1 MKEDGKDIIIE
12 TAEEAYE
19 YFTNR
24 NCNSG
29 SNPLKQQKIC
39 DRNSETKNNEK
50 LEDQYDI
57 GSVIGKGGYG
67 TIYTGVRK
75 YDDKKVILKH
85 VSKTRA
91 ILTRDKNVPLEVS
104 ILETLKLHDNIPE
117 ILDYFEKT
125 DSFVIVMNDH
135 GRKCMDLFDY
145 ISEYGH
151 LNEQKAK
158 DVIKKLLN
166 IIMEIHE
173 AGICHRDIKD
183 ENILIDSKGNITL
196 IDFGSGTF
204 LSEID
209 ETPFEGT
216 QLYSPPE
223 WVKYGQYL
231 YQEACVWSLGI
242 LLYDLLHGDIPAQ
255 TQLEIQNW
263 EDEQLEIRED
273 LSIECD
279 KFLRSCLRR
288 NPEKRAL
295 LVDLFDHSWI
305 NKTCYNCDS
314 NDSHHL
320 YHQNSYES
328 YH

>member
-1 MKEDGKDIIIE
+1 MKEDGMDSIIE
-12 TAEEAYE
+12 TAEEAYDF
-19 YFTNR
+19 FTNR
-24 NCNSG
+24 YCDNSCSNQVKIQNCD
-29 SNPLKQQKIC
+29 IDC
-39 DRNSETKNNEK
+39 EIINNGK
-50 LEDQYDI
+50 LEDQYEI

-67 TIYTGVRK
+67 TIYKGVRK
-75 YDDKKVILKH
+75 FDDKKVIVKH

-91 ILTRDKNVPLEVS
+91 ILTKNTNIPLEVS
-104 ILETLKLHDNIPE
+104 ILENLKLHDGIPE
-117 ILDYFEKT
+117 ILDCFEKT

-145 ISEYGH
+145 ISEYGF
-151 LNEQKAK
+151 LSEQKAK
-158 DVIKKLLN
+158 DVMKQVIK
-166 IIMEIHE
+166 IIMDIHE

-183 ENILIDSKGNITL
+183 ENILIDTRGNITL

-223 WVKYGQYL
+223 WVRNGQYL

-255 TQLEIQNW
+255 SQMEIQTWN
-263 EDEQLEIRED
+263 DDKLEIRED
-273 LSIECD
+273 LSPDCVE
-279 KFLRSCLRR
+279 FLRSCLRQH
-288 NPEKRAL
+288 PEDRPL
-295 LVDLFDHSWI
+295 VVDLFDHSWI
-305 NKTCYNCDS
+305 NKSWHECDAY
-314 NDSHHL
+314 DL
-320 YHQNSYES
+320 YHRNSYES